1 MSIRAHAPDGPS
13 LLLTKPLLA
22 AVAAAALSFG
32 AHAQSANTP
41 IKVGFMLPY
50 TGTYASLG
58 NMIENGFK
66 LYVDE
71 QGGKLAG
78 REIQYFKV
86 DDESEPSKA
95 TDNVNKLI
103 KRDNVDVLVGTVH
116 SGVALAMA
124 KAAKENNTLLIIPNA
139 GADAITG
146 PMCGANIV
154 RSSFSNWQPAY
165 AMGKVAASR
174 GWKKAVVISWDN
186 AAGKESNGGFA
197 EAFTAGV
204 GQIAKELY
212 LPFPKV
218 EFQPLLTEIASRA
231 LSDRVLQP

>member
-1 MSIRAHAPDGPS
+1 
-13 LLLTKPLLA
+13 
-22 AVAAAALSFG
+22 
-32 AHAQSANTP
+32 
-41 IKVGFMLPY
+41 MLPY

-66 LYVDE
+66 LYVQE
-71 QGGKLAG
+71 QGGKLGG

-124 KAAKENNTLLIIPNA
+124 KAAKDSNTLLIIPNA

-146 PMCGANIV
+146 PMCGAEHRAQLVLELAAGLCDGRGRRQKGVKKGDHDHLELRGRRRIGEGLRRRASRRAAA
-154 RSSFSNWQPAY
+154 RSSRS
-165 AMGKVAASR
+165 
-174 GWKKAVVISWDN
+174 
-186 AAGKESNGGFA
+186 
-197 EAFTAGV
+197 
-204 GQIAKELY
+204 
-212 LPFPKV
+212 
-218 EFQPLLTEIASRA
+218 
-231 LSDRVLQP
+231 